1 MRPLLQRVWR
11 AAEETNSVE
20 TVTAVWRSL
29 LGEDYA
35 EAEHLL
41 RPMGNSP
48 TFPCPSPSSRLCPRR
63 VVERRGKLLA
73 VCNDIP
79 RTCEPVVVS
88 PPDIVLR
95 EVRMEEMAAIAART
109 LGIEPEVST
118 SRPDGEIWKLGTLS
132 RRPGA
137 DLPAFF
143 YSGRHSTRFDRAVG
157 VLLRENPGPFLFVA
171 ARALISASPEVPSLR
186 RRKCTVVTAED
197 VWFAADGG
205 ERIALEFPDERPR
218 SRVAEAPADYAV
230 QLPEFRREGKRWRLA
245 FEGSAAT
252 VKHSVGMGHIH
263 ALLSAPRQPIAASKL
278 AGVGGS
284 EEVSWSGLPEER
296 IDARAKA
303 EYKRRIVAIDDQIED
318 AREAGTT
325 RRSPASR
332 TSATPSW
339 PRSAPPPGSAGR
351 SGPNP
356 GWSSVPVRRFR
367 WRSREPSAR
376 SRRSTPRSG
385 GTCVRRSA
393 SGPQR
398 PTSPRA
404 PSTGASNLAPHH
416 PLKSEPP
423 AP

>member
-11 AAEETNSVE
+11 AAEEANSVE

-35 EAEHLL
+35 EVEHLL
-41 RPMGNSP
+41 RPMGDSP

-63 VVERRGKLLA
+63 VVERHGKLLA
-73 VCNDIP
+73 VCNDFP
-79 RTCEPVVVS
+79 RICEPVVVT

-132 RRPGA
+132 RRPGT

-157 VLLRENPGPFLFVA
+157 FLLRENPGPFLFVA

-186 RRKCTVVTAED
+186 RRKCTIVTAED

-263 ALLSAPRQPIAASKL
+263 ALLSAPRQPIAAAKL

-284 EEVSWSGLPEER
+284 EEVSWSSLPEER

-303 EYKRRIVAIDDQIED
+303 EYKRRIVAIDNQLED
-318 AREAGTT
+318 ARELRNDEEIARLEDERDAILAEIRSATGIGGKIRTEPRVVKRPRQAVSMAIT
-325 RRSPASR
+325 RAIGEVEAEHAALGRHLRASLR
-332 TSATPSW
+332 LGTSASYEPESTID
-339 PRSAPPPGSAGR
+339 
-351 SGPNP
+351 
-356 GWSSVPVRRFR
+356 
-367 WRSREPSAR
+367 WR
-376 SRRSTPRSG
+376 
-385 GTCVRRSA
+385 
-393 SGPQR
+393 
-398 PTSPRA
+398 
-404 PSTGASNLAPHH
+404 L
-416 PLKSEPP
+416 
-423 AP
+423 